1 MPRSVNAR
9 GEVRQAGMVT
19 VRAGRR
25 GAGNLWVHL
34 RIKSDLNS
42 GPENRCWLLSWLTHR
57 IVNAHRAANCARV
70 ANVRVRRHSAEKLW
84 VHLSIN
90 SELDSSTNR

>member
-25 GAGNLWVHL
+25 GAGNLWLHL
-34 RIKSDLNS
+34 RIKSELNS
-42 GPENRCWLLSWLTHR
+42 GLGN
-57 IVNAHRAANCARV
+57 
-70 ANVRVRRHSAEKLW
+70 
-84 VHLSIN
+84 
-90 SELDSSTNR
+90 